1 MLLERARG
9 LLADPHQEML
19 ALEVDASPPV
29 AALTPPPPQPTL
41 AARARA
47 RARARAAG

>member
-47 RARARAAG
+47 RARAAG